1 MARRHRRQLAAPD
14 GLPGQRLR
22 FRHAGH
28 AVGPGRTPGHVH
40 RRRPLR
46 LVPLAAGQ
54 EVRQRRH
61 CRRAALGRQPD
72 PGDSCPQPRG
82 RHHGAYPGLRL
93 PRLLPAGLG
102 RRVDVHGLAARDIR
116 HGAGLDGVLA
126 HLGGGGHRR
135 CATAVQRRL
144 LRQRR
149 HVPLLRLLHPG
160 RVLCLVACLQAGEPA
175 GHGRNRLP
183 RPRGGQVSALNSA
196 GFSAAPSG
204 TAQSGTAAFNAAE
217 NAAMQAALAAA
228 AQGPRGANPLV
239 GAVVV
244 GTDGTHLATGYH
256 RGAGTAHAEADA
268 IGQAKAADRDL
279 RGAAIVV
286 TLEPCNH
293 CGRTGPCAQAIIDAG
308 ITDVIY
314 AVDDPHD
321 PAAGGAVTLRAAGV
335 RVRSGLAAEAAL
347 DLNRRW
353 FDAVAAKRPFVTL
366 HVAQT
371 LDSRIAASDGTS
383 QWISSPESL
392 ADNHALRGRIDA
404 ILVGTQTVLIDNPR
418 LTARNG
424 DGEAAGKQPLRA
436 VMGYRGIP
444 GDAAIHGADGNVLHL
459 ATRDPREAL
468 DQLFANGVRHLMV
481 EGGSRILSAFLAA
494 GLVDELII
502 YLAPTLLG
510 SGTLA
515 LDDLGIGT
523 LADAQL
529 WDWDQA
535 SGGAVRM
542 LGRDLRL
549 HLRPAT
555 DTSSDSTPRSDADTA
570 AGGN

>member
-1 MARRHRRQLAAPD
+1 VSAPN
-14 GLPGQRLR
+14 
-22 FRHAGH
+22 
-28 AVGPGRTPGHVH
+28 
-40 RRRPLR
+40 
-46 LVPLAAGQ
+46 
-54 EVRQRRH
+54 
-61 CRRAALGRQPD
+61 
-72 PGDSCPQPRG
+72 S
-82 RHHGAYPGLRL
+82 
-93 PRLLPAGLG
+93 AGLG
-102 RRVDVHGLAARDIR
+102 
-116 HGAGLDGVLA
+116 
-126 HLGGGGHRR
+126 
-135 CATAVQRRL
+135 T
-144 LRQRR
+144 
-149 HVPLLRLLHPG
+149 
-160 RVLCLVACLQAGEPA
+160 
-175 GHGRNRLP
+175 
-183 RPRGGQVSALNSA
+183 
-196 GFSAAPSG
+196 GFSAAPPNPSPLNP
-204 TAQSGTAAFNAAE
+204 APFSAAPFSAAE
-217 NAAMQAALAAA
+217 TAAMQAALAAA

-244 GTDGTHLATGYH
+244 GTDGTVLATGYH

-268 IGQAKAADRDL
+268 IAQAKAAGLDL

-314 AVDDPHD
+314 AIDDPHD
-321 PAAGGAVTLRAAGV
+321 PAAGGALTLRAAGV
-335 RVRSGLAAEAAL
+335 RVRSGLAAGAAL

-366 HVAQT
+366 HIAQT

-418 LTARNG
+418 LTARNA
-424 DGEAAGKQPLRA
+424 DGKADGKQPLRA

-444 GDAAIHGADGNVLHL
+444 DDAAIHGADGNVLHL
-459 ATRDPREAL
+459 PTRDPREAL
-468 DQLFANGVRHLMV
+468 NQLFASGVRHLMV

-494 GLVDELII
+494 GLVDELIV

-510 SGTLA
+510 SGTAA
-515 LDDLGIGT
+515 LEGLGIST
-523 LADAQL
+523 LADAQQWE
-529 WDWDQA
+529 WDPA
-535 SGGAVRM
+535 SGGAVQV

-555 DTSSDSTPRSDADTA
+555 PAASAGPATPADQAATPTSSDTTPHRNGADTA